1 MYVCVRGKKLDK
13 NPIKHEISRYM
24 EQELDYYS
32 RNRQARKE
40 YQRQYYEN
48 NKERIQQRRKLDEI
62 ADPERFEA
70 RKNYNKSYYEKN
82 KEKILKRRAEAYAA
96 KKLLK
101 KNAQG

>member
-13 NPIKHEISRYM
+13 ITKTPEISKYM

-32 RNRQARKE
+32 RNKQARKE
-40 YQRQYYEN
+40 YQRQYYEK

-82 KEKILKRRAEAYAA
+82 KEKILKRRAASYAA

-101 KNAQG
+101 ENAKG